1 MSNFTLRING
11 KKLNSATSP
20 DTPLLYVLRNEFQLY
35 ATKYGCG
42 LGQCGSCAVL
52 MDGKMTYSCLMPI
65 AAVGEKE
72 VRTLEGLA
80 KASDKLHPVQ
90 EAFMEANAAQ
100 CGYCT
105 SGMIM
110 ATVALLEEN
119 QHPSDDEISKALRGN
134 LCRCGSHAG
143 VLRAVKLAI
152 SRME

>member
-1 MSNFTLRING
+1 MSNFTLHVNG
-11 KKLNSATSP
+11 KKLSSSASP
-20 DTPLLYVLRNEFQLY
+20 DTPLLYVLRNEFQLF

-52 MDGKMTYSCLMPI
+52 MDGKMTYSCLMPV

-80 KASDKLHPVQ
+80 DDSDKLHPVQ
-90 EAFMEANAAQ
+90 EAFVEANAAQ

-110 ATVALLEEN
+110 AAVALLEEK
-119 QHPSDDEISKALRGN
+119 QKPSDDEITKALRGN
-134 LCRCGSHAG
+134 LCRCGSQAG

-152 SRME
+152 SRMK